1 MSFHFRWTHSPFGIS
16 QTLPIK
22 QIDIL
27 SNISKRIPQSYPF
40 KFISEQMIFVIEY
53 IWFSKMES
61 VKRQVMYYFPL
72 LKPVMQSLIHQ
83 IEIGENM

>member
-53 IWFSKMES
+53 I
-61 VKRQVMYYFPL
+61 
-72 LKPVMQSLIHQ
+72 
-83 IEIGENM
+83 